1 MNKDPSD
8 FMIEEY
14 VQSNLGF
21 FHLLDKINDWFKTFI
36 ALYGIPFTVLAAV
49 VGIGDG
55 IDSINLLEL
64 PAIVAFLLAVI
75 AFLGFFVAMMIVSM
89 RMEMILYKRT
99 VNDVRRFFGEI
110 ETGISGIP
118 SIAPYL
124 VLPTSDRKPPFYE
137 PYRDTFWQVLF
148 IGFMGSFTLYV
159 SMANLLSLDLVA
171 LSILALAY
179 WGLHWFAYWTSAR
192 RRESTWRSLHP
203 EDLQTANY

>member
-8 FMIEEY
+8 FMIQEY
-14 VQSNLGF
+14 EQTNLGF
-21 FHLLDKINDWFKTFI
+21 FHLLDKVNDWFKTFV

-49 VGIGDG
+49 IGVGDG
-55 IDSINLLEL
+55 ISRLDLFEM

-75 AFLGFFVAMMIVSM
+75 ALLGFFVAMMIVSM

-110 ETGISGIP
+110 ETGYSAIS

-137 PYRDTFWQVLF
+137 PYRDIFWQILF
-148 IGFMGSFTLYV
+148 IGFMDSFTLYI
-159 SMANLLSLDLVA
+159 SMANLLSLNLVVLTMIA
-171 LSILALAY
+171 LLY
-179 WGLHWFAYWTSAR
+179 WGLHWLGYWATAR
-192 RRESTWRSLHP
+192 RRDMKWQTLHP
-203 EDLQTANY
+203 TDLQTANY